1 MSGTRTVWGR
11 TRLLLSMFCI
21 LASMILSLIPAQT
34 HAQTYQKA
42 VWIPVEK
49 EIERGLES
57 FLRRAFAEAEAQ
69 QADLVILEINTPGGR
84 IDSAGAIGQL
94 IRQSP
99 LHVVAYIDNQAFSA
113 GTYIALNANEI
124 VMTPG
129 SSMGAATPIDLA
141 GNAAEVKLISGWSN
155 QMKAAADLN
164 NRNPDVAR
172 AMVEIDT
179 EFPGLKPKGTVLSLD
194 SKRAKDLGYADRIVN
209 NKNELLSLY
218 GISADTMQT
227 IEPTVGENVARWVT
241 SPVVMSMLLVI
252 GLVGIVVE
260 LFAPGFG
267 VAGTISLCAFSLYF
281 FGHYVAG
288 FANWLHI
295 GLFLLGILL
304 MILEIFLPGGIVG
317 AIGFISIVSGLVM
330 AAYDTEQGL
339 ASLGIAV
346 LITAIVAFLL
356 IKKYGL
362 KGLLNRFILGDEQ
375 SNERGYV
382 APKDQRDLV
391 GKKGIALT
399 PFRPA
404 GVAKIE
410 GTRVDAVS
418 AGGFIQAGMPVVV
431 VLVEGTRVVVQEEEP
446 NSQGRSV

>member
-1 MSGTRTVWGR
+1 MSATRSAMSRV
-11 TRLLLSMFCI
+11 RLLVSLLCL
-21 LASMILSLIPAQT
+21 LASMILLLFPPVT
-34 HAQTYQKA
+34 TAQTYQKA

-49 EIERGLES
+49 EIEQGLES
-57 FLRRAFAEAEAQ
+57 FLRRAFTEAEAQ
-69 QADLVILEINTPGGR
+69 QADLIILDINTPGGK
-84 IDSAGAIGQL
+84 IDAAGAIGEL

-99 LHVVAYIDNQAFSA
+99 IHVVAYIDNQAFSA

-129 SSMGAATPIDLA
+129 SSMGAATPIDMA
-141 GNAAEVKLISGWSN
+141 GNAAEIKLISGWSN
-155 QMKAAADLN
+155 QMKAAAKLN
-164 NRNPDVAR
+164 DRNPDVAR

-194 SKRAKDLGYADRIVN
+194 AERAKEVGYADRLVSG
-209 NKNELLSLY
+209 KDELLKQY

-227 IEPTVGENVARWVT
+227 IEPTIGENIARWVT
-241 SPVVMSMLLVI
+241 SPVVMSMLLII
-252 GLVGIVVE
+252 GLGGIVVE

-267 VAGTISLCAFSLYF
+267 VAGTISIFAFSLYF

-295 GLFLLGILL
+295 GLFLFGILL

-346 LITAIVAFLL
+346 LITAVITFIL
-356 IKKYGL
+356 IKKYGF
-362 KGLLNRFILGDEQ
+362 KGLINRFILSDEQ
-375 SNERGYV
+375 RNEQGYV
-382 APKDQRDLV
+382 APKDQRNLV

-410 GTRVDAVS
+410 GMRVDAVS
-418 AGGFIQAGMPVVV
+418 AGGFIQAGVQIVVV
-431 VLVEGTRVVVQEEEP
+431 QVEGTRVVVQEEE
-446 NSQGRSV
+446 QKE

>member
-1 MSGTRTVWGR
+1 MSANRSAMSRV
-11 TRLLLSMFCI
+11 RLLVSLLCL
-21 LASMILSLIPAQT
+21 LASMILLLFPPVT
-34 HAQTYQKA
+34 TAQTYQKA

-57 FLRRAFAEAEAQ
+57 FLRRAFQEAEAQ
-69 QADLVILEINTPGGR
+69 QADLIILDINTPGGE
-84 IDSAGAIGQL
+84 IYSAGAIGEL
-94 IRQSP
+94 IRQTP
-99 LHVVAYIDNQAFSA
+99 IHVVAYIDNQAFSA

-129 SSMGAATPIDLA
+129 SSMGAATPIDMA
-141 GNAAEVKLISGWSN
+141 GNAAEIKLISGWSN
-155 QMKAAADLN
+155 QMKAAAKLN
-164 NRNPDVAR
+164 DRNPDVAR

-194 SKRAKDLGYADRIVN
+194 AERAKEVGYADRLVSG
-209 NKNELLSLY
+209 KDELLKQY

-227 IEPTVGENVARWVT
+227 IEPTIGENIARWVT
-241 SPVVMSMLLVI
+241 SPVVMSMLLII
-252 GLVGIVVE
+252 GLGGIVVE

-267 VAGTISLCAFSLYF
+267 VAGTISIFAFSLYF

-295 GLFLLGILL
+295 GLFLFGILL

-346 LITAIVAFLL
+346 LITAVITFIL
-356 IKKYGL
+356 IKKYGF
-362 KGLLNRFILGDEQ
+362 KGLINRFILSDEQ
-375 SNERGYV
+375 RNEQGYV
-382 APKDQRDLV
+382 APKDQRNLV

-418 AGGFIQAGMPVVV
+418 AGGFIQAGVQIVVV
-431 VLVEGTRVVVQEEEP
+431 QVEGTRVVVQEEE
-446 NSQGRSV
+446 QKE

>member
-1 MSGTRTVWGR
+1 MSANRSAMSRV
-11 TRLLLSMFCI
+11 RLLVSLLCL
-21 LASMILSLIPAQT
+21 LASMILLFFPPAT
-34 HAQTYQKA
+34 TAQTYQKA

-57 FLRRAFAEAEAQ
+57 FLRRAFQEAEAQ
-69 QADLVILEINTPGGR
+69 QADLIFLDINTPGGE
-84 IDSAGAIGQL
+84 IYSAGAIGEL

-99 LHVVAYIDNQAFSA
+99 IHVVAYIDNQAFSA

-129 SSMGAATPIDLA
+129 SSMGAATPIDMA
-141 GNAAEVKLISGWSN
+141 GNAAEIKLISGWSN
-155 QMKAAADLN
+155 QMKAAAKLN
-164 NRNPDVAR
+164 DRNPDVAR

-179 EFPGLKPKGTVLSLD
+179 DFPGLKPKGTVLSLD
-194 SKRAKDLGYADRIVN
+194 AERAKEVGYADRLVSG
-209 NKNELLSLY
+209 KDELLKQYS
-218 GISADTMQT
+218 ISADTMQT
-227 IEPTVGENVARWVT
+227 IEPTIGENIARWVT
-241 SPVVMSMLLVI
+241 SPVVMSMLLII
-252 GLVGIVVE
+252 GLGGIVVE

-267 VAGTISLCAFSLYF
+267 VAGTISIFAFGLYF

-295 GLFLLGILL
+295 GLFLVGILL

-346 LITAIVAFLL
+346 LITAVITFIL
-356 IKKYGL
+356 IKKYGF
-362 KGLLNRFILGDEQ
+362 KGLINRFILSDEQ
-375 SNERGYV
+375 RNEQGYV
-382 APKDQRDLV
+382 APKDQRNLV

-418 AGGFIQAGMPVVV
+418 AGGFIQAGVQIVVV
-431 VLVEGTRVVVQEEEP
+431 QVEGTRVVVQEEE
-446 NSQGRSV
+446 QKE

>member
-11 TRLLLSMFCI
+11 TRLILSLFCI
-21 LASMILSLIPAQT
+21 LASMILSLIPAPTT
-34 HAQTYQKA
+34 HAQTFQRA

-49 EIERGLES
+49 EIERGLEA

-69 QADLVILEINTPGGR
+69 QADLIILDINTPGGEVP
-84 IDSAGAIGQL
+84 AAANIGEL

-99 LHVVAYIDNQAFSA
+99 IHVVAYIRNQAFSA

-129 SSMGAATPIDLA
+129 SSMGAAAPIDLA
-141 GNAAEVKLISGWSN
+141 GNAASIKFISGWSN
-155 QMKAAADLN
+155 QMQAAAKLN
-164 NRNPDVAR
+164 DRNVDVAR

-194 SKRAKDLGYADRIVN
+194 AERAKELGYADRIVN
-209 NKNELLSLY
+209 NKDELLGLY
-218 GISADTMQT
+218 GISAETMQT
-227 IEPTVGENVARWVT
+227 IEPTIGENVARWVT
-241 SPVVMSMLLVI
+241 SPVVMSMLLII

-295 GLFLLGILL
+295 GLFLFGILL

-346 LITAIVAFLL
+346 LITAIVTFLL

-362 KGLLNRFILGDEQ
+362 KGLINRFVLGDQQ

-382 APKDQRDLV
+382 APKDQRSLV

-418 AGGFIQAGMPVVV
+418 AGGFIQAGVPIVV
-431 VLVEGTRVVVQEEEP
+431 VLVEGTRVVVQEDEIKE
-446 NSQGRSV
+446 